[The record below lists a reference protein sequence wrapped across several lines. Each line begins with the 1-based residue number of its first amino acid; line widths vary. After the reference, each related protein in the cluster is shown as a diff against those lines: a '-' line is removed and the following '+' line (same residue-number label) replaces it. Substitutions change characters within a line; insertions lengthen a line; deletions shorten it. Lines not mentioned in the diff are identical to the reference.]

1 MPKNK
6 PRPLK
11 GEHQPEII
19 VRATQNIGPLPHTE
33 SAARAEGS
41 SSALPLMRQHAR
53 KISVGAPQRDLEVME
68 VFFEIASG
76 RPTIHVD
83 KVLRKRGNASFP
95 SRLAV

>member
-1 MPKNK
+1 MSTNLRSLFEQPKI
-6 PRPLK
+6 P
-11 GEHQPEII
+11 
-19 VRATQNIGPLPHTE
+19 VRCPKE